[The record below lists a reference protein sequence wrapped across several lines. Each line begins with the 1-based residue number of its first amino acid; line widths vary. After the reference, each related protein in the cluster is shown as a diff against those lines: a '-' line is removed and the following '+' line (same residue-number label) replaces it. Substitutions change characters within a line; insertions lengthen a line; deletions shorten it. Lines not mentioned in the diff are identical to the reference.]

1 MEPVVLIQRSVVRL
15 HPEPDP
21 LRLISGSDRARWERL
36 RRPCDRHD
44 FLAARLLARDAVAQI
59 CGPGPAAD
67 FVQRCDSCA
76 GPHGRPVVTNHD
88 VSVSWAH
95 AHGFSAAAACR
106 GDRLGVDIDLLDPDL
121 LVPDVG
127 VTGRA
132 FVRAEALVKAGAF
145 DLDVVLELAR
155 HGELGWPGGRRDV
168 YGLVVEDVPTGFDG
182 VIAAVAWR
190 RPTVGS

>member
-1 MEPVVLIQRSVVRL
+1 MS
-15 HPEPDP
+15 
-21 LRLISGSDRARWERL
+21 
-36 RRPCDRHD
+36 
-44 FLAARLLARDAVAQI
+44 
-59 CGPGPAAD
+59 
-67 FVQRCDSCA
+67 
-76 GPHGRPVVTNHD
+76 

-95 AHGFSAAAACR
+95 ARGFSVAAACR
-106 GDRLGVDIDLLDPDL
+106 GDKLGVDIDLLDPDL

-155 HGELGWPGGRRDV
+155 HRELGWPGDRRDV
-168 YGLVVEDVPTGFDG
+168 YGLVVEDVPTGFDR